1 MGRRRLPQRICRE
14 RSRPFPTRLF
24 LAASLSFEIEMVLI
38 PNNVGTVPPNS
49 PNTGLPR
56 PPRSNCRVDE
66 AERIHHVGGT
76 AALVPPYENY
86 NNLNTVLSFA
96 GEAECAVFRPDRGS
110 DPTMSPA
117 GGG

>member
-1 MGRRRLPQRICRE
+1 MPGRIMSCRE
-14 RSRPFPTRLF
+14 RSRP
-24 LAASLSFEIEMVLI
+24 
-38 PNNVGTVPPNS
+38 VPYRGRFSPSQNS
-49 PNTGLPR
+49 NY
-56 PPRSNCRVDE
+56 RVDE